1 MVLLAVNQHPLSI
14 VLLKP
19 LVCVKV
25 LWKNNILNQVKEK
38 NVIRL
43 LENNVG
49 RGGGVEN
56 NPGWDFS
63 NEYFLEPS

>member
-14 VLLKP
+14 VLFKP

-43 LENNVG
+43 PENNVG
-49 RGGGVEN
+49 GGGVEN
-56 NPGWDFS
+56 NPGWGFS
-63 NEYFLEPS
+63 NEYFLVEPS